1 MYSRICKLETQE
13 RANKTVSPPST
24 IRANF
29 IRFGLF
35 GVHLLSHVDIYSL
48 YRDTLIFKIA
58 LLGWVRLYNEDFVK
72 SRFCPG
78 GGDFLIRG

>member
-13 RANKTVSPPST
+13 RANKTVSPLST

-35 GVHLLSHVDIYSL
+35 GIHLLSHVDIYSL
-48 YRDTLIFKIA
+48 YRDTLILKIA
-58 LLGWVRLYNEDFVK
+58 LLGCVRLYNEDFVK

-78 GGDFLIRG
+78 GGGFPY